1 METKKLFNFVFCLIS
16 GMLLTLSPLSAQ
28 VSEAE
33 KLYEE
38 GIYQLEAAGNFDEAI
53 LLFNRVVKEY
63 SSNKQV
69 AAKALLK
76 LGFCYERQGS
86 QLAEEAYIQII
97 EKFSD
102 QSQQVAQAR
111 ERLTS
116 LHQQSVGAGQ
126 TIKLDRGIVETNSLS
141 PDGTKMAGTDFSQGQ
156 NVAVYDFTTKELKLV
171 THNNWYNVWTYYPI
185 WSPDGKEIAYIQAG
199 WKQSDPYSLWVSTID
214 GKARLIYENS
224 NPGSKIFPREWLPN
238 GEGVVVALQDGENCS
253 LAIVPVSGGDPDVL
267 QKFDNENI
275 SYASVSPDSRFVAFS
290 EGEAGKKDIKII
302 NIENREVTTLIDNPA
317 DDSAPRWS
325 PGGGHI
331 VFKSNRHGDWAIWG
345 VAVKDARPEGAPF
358 MIMAGARDF
367 QLSNWPTAGLVL
379 TRVISSADIY
389 KMPVDLSTG
398 KALGKP
404 EPLRYTPTGSNYL
417 PVWSPDGQQIAFI
430 KQNREKRE
438 IAVVIT
444 SADGSK
450 SQEFV
455 LPPKCGG
462 GFLRWTPDSKA
473 IGFAGIDSTQKSTLF
488 RLTPATR
495 VWEKWPLGMAGF
507 SRVEWSKDGNSFY
520 YIDNGQG
527 GSAYGIFKRTVGE
540 NEGSNI
546 YDPEYKEGSFRD
558 IRCSRDYSRLAFWE
572 NGAIYI
578 MDLATGMLQRITA
591 ERDTSDLDVSDINYG
606 SPSWSPDGKR
616 IMVPKAIIDAKMNEK
631 HEIHVFDLETGYSEI
646 VDLGKSL
653 PKDAQIREIDW
664 SPNGKEIVIG
674 VVSWVFEDHLM
685 KNVIPE
691 ENR

>member
-1 METKKLFNFVFCLIS
+1 
-16 GMLLTLSPLSAQ
+16 
-28 VSEAE
+28 
-33 KLYEE
+33 
-38 GIYQLEAAGNFDEAI
+38 
-53 LLFNRVVKEY
+53 
-63 SSNKQV
+63 
-69 AAKALLK
+69 
-76 LGFCYERQGS
+76 
-86 QLAEEAYIQII
+86 
-97 EKFSD
+97 
-102 QSQQVAQAR
+102 
-111 ERLTS
+111 
-116 LHQQSVGAGQ
+116 
-126 TIKLDRGIVETNSLS
+126 
-141 PDGTKMAGTDFSQGQ
+141 
-156 NVAVYDFTTKELKLV
+156 
-171 THNNWYNVWTYYPI
+171 
-185 WSPDGKEIAYIQAG
+185 
-199 WKQSDPYSLWVSTID
+199 
-214 GKARLIYENS
+214 
-224 NPGSKIFPREWLPN
+224 
-238 GEGVVVALQDGENCS
+238 
-253 LAIVPVSGGDPDVL
+253 
-267 QKFDNENI
+267 
-275 SYASVSPDSRFVAFS
+275 
-290 EGEAGKKDIKII
+290 
-302 NIENREVTTLIDNPA
+302 TLIDNPA

-345 VAVKDARPEGAPF
+345 VAVKDARPAGAPF

-367 QLSNWPTAGLVL
+367 QLSNWRPVGLVL
-379 TRVISSADIY
+379 TRVISSADVY

-417 PVWSPDGQQIAFI
+417 PVWSSDGQQIAFI

-507 SRVEWSKDGNSFY
+507 SRMEWSKDGNSFY
-520 YIDNGQG
+520 YFDNGQG
-527 GSAYGIFKRTVGE
+527 GSEYGIFKRTVGE

-616 IMVPKAIIDAKMNEK
+616 IMVPKANIDAKMNEK

-653 PKDAQIREIDW
+653 
-664 SPNGKEIVIG
+664 
-674 VVSWVFEDHLM
+674 
-685 KNVIPE
+685 
-691 ENR
+691 